1 VLEQAED
8 MINETELKKKYAM
21 IFLSSN
27 HLIKQVALETTLFS
41 FKISVPFEQWA
52 TVYDSE
58 ENKQLM
64 KEEKIVCLY
73 RGVKKEEPSS
83 AVVIEQAEE
92 GKSIAMFSNPEVRP
106 LIEEAGHIYDSTVIT
121 SYLQS

>member
-1 VLEQAED
+1 
-8 MINETELKKKYAM
+8 M
-21 IFLSSN
+21 
-27 HLIKQVALETTLFS
+27 ALETAVFN
-41 FKISVPFEQWA
+41 FKISVPFEQCA
-52 TVYDSE
+52 VVYDSE

-64 KEEKIVCLY
+64 KEEKIVYLY
-73 RGVKKEEPSS
+73 RGIKKENPTSDI
-83 AVVIEQAEE
+83 VIEQAEE

>member
-1 VLEQAED
+1 
-8 MINETELKKKYAM
+8 
-21 IFLSSN
+21 
-27 HLIKQVALETTLFS
+27 
-41 FKISVPFEQWA
+41 
-52 TVYDSE
+52 
-58 ENKQLM
+58 M

-73 RGVKKEEPSS
+73 RGIKKEDLSN

-106 LIEEAGHIYDSTVIT
+106 LIENPGHIYDSTVIT

>member
-1 VLEQAED
+1 
-8 MINETELKKKYAM
+8 M
-21 IFLSSN
+21 
-27 HLIKQVALETTLFS
+27 ALETTVFS

-52 TVYDSE
+52 AVYDSE

-64 KEEKIVCLY
+64 KEEKIICLY
-73 RGVKKEEPSS
+73 RVKKEDPSR
-83 AVVIEQAEE
+83 AVVIEQSEE

>member
-1 VLEQAED
+1 MV
-8 MINETELKKKYAM
+8 
-21 IFLSSN
+21 
-27 HLIKQVALETTLFS
+27 LETTVFS
-41 FKISVPFEQWA
+41 FKISVPFKQWA
-52 TVYDSE
+52 WVYDSE

-64 KEEKIVCLY
+64 KEEEKIVCLY
-73 RGVKKEEPSS
+73 RGVKEEYPIS

>member
-1 VLEQAED
+1 
-8 MINETELKKKYAM
+8 M
-21 IFLSSN
+21 
-27 HLIKQVALETTLFS
+27 ALETTLFS

-52 TVYDSE
+52 AVYDSE

-73 RGVKKEEPSS
+73 RGVKKDDQSS

-92 GKSIAMFSNPEVRP
+92 GKTIAMFSNPEERP
-106 LIEEAGHIYDSTVIT
+106 LIEEAEQIYDSTSSLFT
-121 SYLQS
+121 

>member
-1 VLEQAED
+1 
-8 MINETELKKKYAM
+8 
-21 IFLSSN
+21 
-27 HLIKQVALETTLFS
+27 VALETTVFS

-52 TVYDSE
+52 EVYDSE

-73 RGVKKEEPSS
+73 RGINKEDPSS
-83 AVVIEQAEE
+83 AIVIEQAEE

-106 LIEEAGHIYDSTVIT
+106 LIVRKLDKFMIQPSSLVTYKVN
-121 SYLQS
+121 

>member
-1 VLEQAED
+1 ML
-8 MINETELKKKYAM
+8 
-21 IFLSSN
+21 FLVQN
-27 HLIKQVALETTLFS
+27 HLIKSVALETTVFS
-41 FKISVPFEQWA
+41 FKISVPFEA
-52 TVYDSE
+52 VYDSE

-73 RGVKKEEPSS
+73 RGINKEDPSS

-92 GKSIAMFSNPEVRP
+92 GKSIAMFSNPEGRP

>member
-1 VLEQAED
+1 ML
-8 MINETELKKKYAM
+8 
-21 IFLSSN
+21 FLVQN
-27 HLIKQVALETTLFS
+27 HLIKSVALETTVFS

-52 TVYDSE
+52 AVYDSE

-73 RGVKKEEPSS
+73 RGINKEDPSS

-106 LIEEAGHIYDSTVIT
+106 LIEEAAHIYDSTIIT
-121 SYLQS
+121 SYLRS

>member
-1 VLEQAED
+1 ML
-8 MINETELKKKYAM
+8 
-21 IFLSSN
+21 FLVQN
-27 HLIKQVALETTLFS
+27 HLIISMTLAATVFS
-41 FKISVPFEQWA
+41 FKISVPIEQWA
-52 TVYDSE
+52 AVYDSE

-73 RGVKKEEPSS
+73 GGINKEDPSS

-106 LIEEAGHIYDSTVIT
+106 LIEEARHMIQPSSPVTYEVN
-121 SYLQS
+121 